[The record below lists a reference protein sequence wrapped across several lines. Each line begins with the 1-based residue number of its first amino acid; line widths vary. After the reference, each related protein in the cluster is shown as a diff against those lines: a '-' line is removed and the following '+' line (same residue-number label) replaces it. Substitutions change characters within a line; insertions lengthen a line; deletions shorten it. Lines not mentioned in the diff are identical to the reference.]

1 MGAAEQYLEPCKSL
15 FGCSYTSW
23 IGKENMKDFDL
34 EWIETHPIFFSPY
47 ENFDETEHALTGY
60 FG

>member
-15 FGCSYTSW
+15 FSCSYAPW

-34 EWIETHPIFFSPY
+34 VWIKTHPIHM
-47 ENFDETEHALTGY
+47 NFDETEHALTGY